1 MKYAVIVAG
10 GSGKRM
16 KQAIPKQ
23 FIVLEDKP
31 ILFYTV
37 HKFLDFSPE
46 LQVILV
52 LPAECIQAADFIE
65 TYFPDRINIR
75 VVSGGTTRFHSVQKG
90 LQAIDGE
97 GIVFIH
103 DGVRPFVSHTVL
115 NNCLNTAAAYG
126 NAIPYIDLKD
136 SIRKVNGTHNIT
148 VPRNE
153 YKAIQTPQTFDVT
166 AIKKAFEQPF
176 DEHFT
181 DEASVFE
188 KAGHRIHLVEGNE
201 ENIKITS
208 PQDLEVAKFLLRQEK
223 LLIGITDNA

>member
-16 KQAIPKQ
+16 NNAIPKQ
-23 FIVLEDKP
+23 FILLEDKP

-37 HKFLDFSPE
+37 QKFIDFSPD
-46 LQVILV
+46 LKVILV
-52 LPAECIQAADFIE
+52 LPAEVLHDNDFVSS
-65 TYFPDRINIR
+65 YFPDGRNIQT
-75 VVSGGTTRFHSVQKG
+75 VAGGETRFHSVQNG
-90 LQAIDGE
+90 LQAIEGE

-115 NNCLNTAAAYG
+115 NRCLKGATEFG

-136 SIRKVNGTHNIT
+136 SIRQVNVAGNTT
-148 VPRNE
+148 VPRDE
-153 YKAIQTPQTFDVT
+153 YKAIQTPQTFNIA
-166 AIKKAFEQPF
+166 AIKKAFEQSF

-188 KAGHRIHLVEGNE
+188 KAGHLIHLVEGNE
-201 ENIKITS
+201 ENIKITT
-208 PQDLEVAKFLLRQEK
+208 PQDLEVAKILLRKEK
-223 LLIGITDNA
+223 LLI

>member
-16 KQAIPKQ
+16 NHAIPKQ
-23 FIVLEDKP
+23 FILLEDKP

-37 HKFLDFSPE
+37 QKFIDFSPD
-46 LQVILV
+46 LKVILV
-52 LPAECIQAADFIE
+52 LPAEVLLDTDFVSTYLPDSRNIQTVA
-65 TYFPDRINIR
+65 
-75 VVSGGTTRFHSVQKG
+75 GGETRFHSVQNG
-90 LQAIDGE
+90 LQAIEGE

-115 NNCLNTAAAYG
+115 NRCLKGATEFG

-136 SIRKVNGTHNIT
+136 SIRQVNAAGNTA
-148 VPRNE
+148 VPRHE
-153 YKAIQTPQTFDVT
+153 YKAIQTPQTFNITD
-166 AIKKAFEQPF
+166 IKKAFEQSF

-188 KAGHRIHLVEGNE
+188 KAGHLIHLVEGNE
-201 ENIKITS
+201 ENIKITT
-208 PQDLEVAKFLLRQEK
+208 PQDLEVAKILLRKEK
-223 LLIGITDNA
+223 LLI